1 MRHLIISILCI
12 TTSLFSYAMTF
23 NEIVHHVASNNP
35 SLAVS
40 IAQGD
45 AEITS
50 MKSENNLPD
59 PEIGFE
65 HKWGKEGTK
74 WGVGV
79 SQGFEWPGVYS
90 SRKKAID
97 NASLAIE
104 WLNKANYLEKLVE
117 IKLLLIDIINVRKQL
132 TLVKQLDQQ
141 MDSLISK
148 YEKGKSLGEV
158 SILDINKLNIEKISL
173 SRQIKSLNNQYLV
186 LESNLLKENGGND
199 ISPILASLNNYPD
212 EVILSEDKYE
222 QLLKEY
228 DPQIKQYSLMAK
240 TQELNAQSAKLS
252 KLPGFSL
259 GYKLE
264 NELGNY
270 FNGFS
275 IGVSIPLFSKKHKVE
290 AIAATQKAINLQNNA
305 FEIERMTQLKVQRS
319 NAIALYQEMLYYK
332 PILENH
338 DNINLLKKALDGGQI
353 SLITYIQEV
362 NFFLE
367 AQQNY
372 IDVEYRYFQALASLN
387 RYTLLEK

>member
-45 AEITS
+45 AEIIS

-79 SQGFEWPGVYS
+79 SQGFEWPGIYS

-173 SRQIKSLNNQYLV
+173 
-186 LESNLLKENGGND
+186 
-199 ISPILASLNNYPD
+199 
-212 EVILSEDKYE
+212 
-222 QLLKEY
+222 
-228 DPQIKQYSLMAK
+228 
-240 TQELNAQSAKLS
+240 
-252 KLPGFSL
+252 
-259 GYKLE
+259 
-264 NELGNY
+264 
-270 FNGFS
+270 
-275 IGVSIPLFSKKHKVE
+275 IG
-290 AIAATQKAINLQNNA
+290 
-305 FEIERMTQLKVQRS
+305 
-319 NAIALYQEMLYYK
+319 
-332 PILENH
+332 
-338 DNINLLKKALDGGQI
+338 
-353 SLITYIQEV
+353 
-362 NFFLE
+362 
-367 AQQNY
+367 
-372 IDVEYRYFQALASLN
+372 
-387 RYTLLEK
+387 